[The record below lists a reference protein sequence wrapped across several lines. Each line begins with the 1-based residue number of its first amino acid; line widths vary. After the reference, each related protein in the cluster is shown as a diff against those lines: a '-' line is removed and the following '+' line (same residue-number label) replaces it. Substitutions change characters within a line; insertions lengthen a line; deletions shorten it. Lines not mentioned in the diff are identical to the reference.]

1 MPFTVSG
8 LFLSLPDHG
17 AALNETLLR
26 GGGPYAYLRCLNVT
40 GRWSTKGSTHAPL
53 LMWPIDKQD
62 DAEDAAATASEAR
75 SRAVKVICCNASSS
89 NGLGIVEVYTPM
101 RAPALLGST
110 PFTEAKILKNAAQT
124 AKLVSFTNAV
134 YRVYADP
141 MCSESN
147 FVETRNA
154 VNKELHQQFGGG
166 SITSAV
172 AWLTGKKGLTAYDL
186 MLTGEASHDDAKT
199 FAAVVA
205 GMYLAQ
211 HLEELQRA
219 NGVHL
224 G

>member
-1 MPFTVSG
+1 M
-8 LFLSLPDHG
+8 
-17 AALNETLLR
+17 NETNMR

-40 GRWSTKGSTHAPL
+40 GRWSARGSTHAPL
-53 LMWPIDKQD
+53 LMWPTDKWD
-62 DAEDAAATASEAR
+62 EAEDAAATASKAR
-75 SRAVKVICCNASSS
+75 ARAVQVIYRSASSS
-89 NGLGIVEVYTPM
+89 NGLGVFEEYNPM
-101 RAPALLGST
+101 RAPALLGAI
-110 PFTEAKILKNAAQT
+110 PFTEANLLKTEAQI

-134 YRVYADP
+134 YRVYGDP
-141 MCSESN
+141 KCSESN

-166 SITSAV
+166 SVTSAV

-186 MLTGEASHDDAKT
+186 MLTGESGNDDTKT

-211 HLEELQRA
+211 HLEERQRVD
-219 NGVHL
+219 GVHF

>member
-1 MPFTVSG
+1 MPDTVSG

-17 AALNETLLR
+17 GALNEANLL

-40 GRWSTKGSTHAPL
+40 GRWSTRGSTHAPL
-53 LMWPIDKQD
+53 LMWPTDKQD

-75 SRAVKVICCNASSS
+75 ARAVQVIYRGASSS
-89 NGLGIVEVYTPM
+89 NDLGIIEAYNPM
-101 RAPALLGST
+101 RAPALLGAI
-110 PFTEAKILKNAAQT
+110 PFTEPKTLKTAAQI

-134 YRVYADP
+134 YRVYGDP
-141 MCSESN
+141 KCSESN

-166 SITSAV
+166 SVTSAV

-186 MLTGEASHDDAKT
+186 MLAGESGNDDTKT

-211 HLEELQRA
+211 HLEERQRTD
-219 NGVHL
+219 GVHL

>member
-1 MPFTVSG
+1 MPDTVFG

-17 AALNETLLR
+17 GALNEANMR

-40 GRWSTKGSTHAPL
+40 GRWSTRGSTHAPL
-53 LMWPIDKQD
+53 LMWPTDRRD
-62 DAEDAAATASEAR
+62 DAEDAAATASKAR
-75 SRAVKVICCNASSS
+75 TRAVQVIYRNASSS
-89 NGLGIVEVYTPM
+89 NGLGIVEAYNPM
-101 RAPALLGST
+101 RAPALLGAI
-110 PFTEAKILKNAAQT
+110 PFTEARILRTATQI
-124 AKLVSFTNAV
+124 AKLVSFTSAV
-134 YRVYADP
+134 YRVYGDP
-141 MCSESN
+141 KCSESN

-166 SITSAV
+166 SVTSAV

-186 MLTGEASHDDAKT
+186 MLTGESSHDDAKT

-211 HLEELQRA
+211 HLEERQRA
-219 NGVHL
+219 DGIHL